1 LTLSA
6 KLNRRHG
13 IENTFGD
20 AASSIYP
27 QIGSLWMYADNSRS
41 LAIEGLWQVIGV
53 KPASTKTSSAGLNG
67 NLNKSGDVVAR
78 EAGYAVSK
86 DSRESGDVVARESGA
101 AFIFWL
107 RPALSYDHR
116 TIAYRDPARFTTTNT
131 LTASLRTMLTM
142 RLTARWSGSIEGA
155 VALTSPFDCAMDLG
169 SASTAGASSTLASSE
184 DSETSDLTGLLNA
197 VEQSYLYAAG
207 RRQNYEAA
215 LRLSRTLSAR
225 YALTARVAW
234 EGTHYYNATTR
245 RALSLS
251 LALRF

>member
-13 IENTFGD
+13 TENTFGD

-41 LAIEGLWQVIGV
+41 LTIEGLWQVVGV
-53 KPASTKTSSAGLNG
+53 KSATTSNE
-67 NLNKSGDVVAR
+67 AR
-78 EAGYAVSK
+78 
-86 DSRESGDVVARESGA
+86 A

-142 RLTARWSGSIEGA
+142 RLTRWSGSIEGA

-197 VEQSYLYAAG
+197 VEQSYRYAAG